1 MLPSHFAEIKGYQH
15 VYNFITKHLDM
26 QFNDVRGMMKL
37 PCPEF
42 GIDAGCNFAAAAAL
56 CNLISGVSVVLYTPK
71 EPNSGS
77 GKKFKELLCEFYPWD
92 SRENKEEKAK
102 VIYDLIRNPLTSG
115 VCALFESLASE
126 YGYSDGRSVRR
137 AAARGRFLGIR
148 YQHGEFYLEG
158 FTPGDITGI
167 LAGGL
172 TQIMLPT
179 GTQQVYPQVLSG
191 AVSGIPYIAEFHR
204 GKNPWVSLS
213 ISPACSG
220 IWVKINI
227 QRNPNPPEVRRE
239 PSCRAGKG

>member
-92 SRENKEEKAK
+92 SGENKEEKAK
-102 VIYDLIRNPLTSG
+102 VIYYLIRNPLAHSLG
-115 VCALFESLASE
+115 VLNRSSLPISISKSALTEDQLQE
-126 YGYSDGRSVRR
+126 IEGTSVRPTWVPQ
-137 AAARGRFLGIR
+137 AVTGDSTGYDLSVWGLYWGVFHMVG
-148 YQHGEFYLEG
+148 QHRQAL
-158 FTPGDITGI
+158 TP
-167 LAGGL
+167 
-172 TQIMLPT
+172 
-179 GTQQVYPQVLSG
+179 
-191 AVSGIPYIAEFHR
+191 
-204 GKNPWVSLS
+204 
-213 ISPACSG
+213 
-220 IWVKINI
+220 
-227 QRNPNPPEVRRE
+227 
-239 PSCRAGKG
+239 